1 MQLGCKTDL
10 SLLFTFSLGLLV
22 SSCGETGNSLGS
34 GPVELKVEFE
44 ILSAPQSLAESVLVD
59 SVQWLPLSFRHLIE
73 SDELE
78 IDGSYEIWFRS
89 VSDRSL
95 SLRYDLRFFDR
106 DGFFVDLFH
115 PFGLPLRFGPM
126 ESLVDD
132 GVFTIRS
139 AELRHIDEVTT
150 MRIAARIAA
159 DDSLGA
165 PSD

>member
-1 MQLGCKTDL
+1 MQLGYRKYL
-10 SLLFTFSLGLLV
+10 SLAPLIPGLLLW
-22 SSCGETGNSLGS
+22 SCGRPGDSLGS
-34 GPVELKVEFE
+34 EPVELKVEFE
-44 ILSAPQSLAESVLVD
+44 ILSAPQSPAESVLVD
-59 SVQWLPLSFRHLIE
+59 SVRWQPLSFRHLIE

-78 IDGSYEIWFRS
+78 IDGSYKIWFRS

-126 ESLVDD
+126 ESVVDE
-132 GVFTIRS
+132 GAFTIRS

-150 MRIAARIAA
+150 MRISARIAA
-159 DDSLGA
+159 EDSLEA